1 MKNALS
7 INESHAISYI
17 RVLAMSSIA
26 LCHFLQALDSN
37 WAWVFNIGVQI
48 FLLISGYLY
57 GHKHI
62 DGWISWF
69 GKRFIRIYVPFAL
82 FFIAVIPVYA
92 VSVKITAKQI
102 VVYLLD
108 LQGILGG
115 VKGLGH
121 LWFLTAI
128 ALCYSITP
136 ILQKTRRWARF
147 LVWIVVAAA
156 VIIFVKFPNYG
167 YRSSWFILYALGYY
181 MAVTPKI
188 AKYALVVFCVGIMTW
203 LLFHFSWES
212 MMDIHSGWSMAFHCT
227 GALLVVIC
235 GLLLFALMRNSY
247 MPKAIT
253 MLDKYSFQIY
263 IVHHILIMPPFGMLL
278 VTEWIPL
285 NMIIIA
291 FYIVFYTLVLT
302 IVSEKMVELIV
313 YKHK

>member
-1 MKNALS
+1 M
-7 INESHAISYI
+7 INKSLTAQESCAISYI
-17 RVLAMSSIA
+17 RVLAMCSIV

-62 DGWISWF
+62 EGWISWF

-92 VSVKITAKQI
+92 VSGKITAKQI
-102 VVYLLD
+102 IVYLLD

-181 MAVTPKI
+181 LTLAPKI
-188 AKYALVVFCVGIMTW
+188 AKNMLVVLGVGIMTW
-203 LLFHFSWES
+203 LLLHFSWES
-212 MMDIHSGWSMAFHCT
+212 MKDMHSGWSMVFHCT
-227 GALLVVIC
+227 GAFLVVIC
-235 GLLLFALMRNSY
+235 FLFFYSLLKKCY
-247 MPKAIT
+247 KPKVIRV
-253 MLDKYSFQIY
+253 LDKYSFQIY

-278 VTEWIPL
+278 LTEWVPL

-291 FYIVFYTLVLT
+291 FYIVFYALILTVVSDKVVEKLV
-302 IVSEKMVELIV
+302 K
-313 YKHK
+313 K